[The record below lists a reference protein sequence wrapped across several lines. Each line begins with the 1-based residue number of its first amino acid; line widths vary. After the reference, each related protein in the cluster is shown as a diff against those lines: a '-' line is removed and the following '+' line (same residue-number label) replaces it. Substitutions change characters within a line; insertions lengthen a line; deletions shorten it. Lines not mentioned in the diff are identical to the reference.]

1 MTLKTVTLCAPGKT
15 LDDLR
20 VMVSGLPGLTF
31 TAHRGAVDGLADVLR
46 SDQPDL
52 IFLDFPVHGE
62 SEIKQLEA
70 VLLGKPEAW
79 LVLLS
84 PDRSADFLMQA
95 MRSGVREVLPVP
107 LDMAQ
112 VQQAVKRVQ
121 THLASTAR
129 GRERDRER
137 AGRVLAMIPSKGG
150 AGATFLAT
158 NLAYALS
165 KHGKRVA
172 VLDLNMYFGDAAIYL
187 GDGAVLS
194 NVVELAS
201 KSRQMDATLL
211 ESSMIKVSDS
221 LYVLTAPESPEH
233 VSDVSVADIQKIIEL
248 ARASYDFVVLDIGYS
263 LDPLT
268 IKALDIADTIYLVL
282 QLNLPFVRAAKRMV
296 RVFREL
302 GYASEKLHIVVNR
315 DEKGGD
321 ISLQDV
327 EKTCL
332 LKIAQTIPNSH
343 SAVSASINQGR
354 PLVTLMPRDPVAEA
368 LQAWAEK
375 LDPVPQKKT
384 GGWFSGLRSKS

>member
-1 MTLKTVTLCAPGKT
+1 MTLKAAIICAPGKT
-15 LDDLR
+15 LDDLK
-20 VMVSGLPGLTF
+20 
-31 TAHRGAVDGLADVLR
+31 AGLAGLQGLAITPHHGGVETLALVLQKEQTDVV
-46 SDQPDL
+46 
-52 IFLDFPVHGE
+52 FLDFPVHGE

-121 THLASTAR
+121 THLASSAR
-129 GRERDRER
+129 DRVRER

-187 GDGAVLS
+187 GDGVVLS

-368 LQAWAEK
+368 LQTWAEK

>member
-1 MTLKTVTLCAPGKT
+1 MTIKITAICPPGKT
-15 LDDLR
+15 LDDLK
-20 VMVSGLPGLTF
+20 VAVSGLLGIGF
-31 TAHRGAVDGLADVLR
+31 SVHNSANDVLA
-46 SDQPDL
+46 SVLHKDQPDL
-52 IFLDFPVHGE
+52 VFLSFPVHGDKE
-62 SEIKQLEA
+62 LKELEH
-70 VLLGKPEAW
+70 VLLSAPDTW

-84 PDRSADFLMQA
+84 PDRSADFLMHA
-95 MRSGVREVLPVP
+95 MRSGVREVLAVP
-107 LDMAQ
+107 LDATQ

-121 THLASTAR
+121 MHHASSVR
-129 GRERDRER
+129 GRSRGL
-137 AGRVLAMIPSKGG
+137 AGGRVLAMIPSKGG

-165 KHGKRVA
+165 NKGKRVA

-187 GDGAVLS
+187 GDGMAVS

-211 ESSMIKVSDS
+211 ESSMIKVSNS
-221 LYVLTAPESPEH
+221 LYVLAAPESPDH
-233 VSDVSVADIQKIIEL
+233 VRDVSVADVQKIIEF
-248 ARASYDFVVLDIGYS
+248 ARASFDFVVLDIGYS

-268 IKALDIADTIYLVL
+268 IKALDMADTVYLVL

-296 RVFREL
+296 SVFRDL
-302 GYASEKLHIVVNR
+302 GYESEKLNIIVNR

-343 SAVSASINQGR
+343 AAVSASINQGR
-354 PLVTLMPRDPVAEA
+354 PLVSLMPRDPVAMA
-368 LQAWAEK
+368 LQAWAGR
-375 LDPVPQKKT
+375 LDPAPEKKPS
-384 GGWFSGLRSKS
+384 GWFSGLRSKSS